1 MPVLY
6 TLLGIVLF
14 FCILFAIPLG
24 AEIEY
29 TDKTVVR
36 ARWLFLKFTV
46 LDTSKPK
53 QEKKPKKKKEKKK
66 KDDEP
71 SEEEEKPEETTQK
84 GTGLIKQLYLDQGFD
99 GLERMLRAVGRS
111 LSGFFGKLYR
121 TLTIDE
127 LLLTMTVTGGDA
139 ADTAIKYGKLCA
151 WLYPVLGKLIST
163 CKVKKYDVDVSPDY
177 LAQKSKAEAF
187 VKLHVIPIQI
197 TNALVVLAVQL
208 LFRVL
213 FKVLFSKKKS
223 DASKKPPKAAAK
235 PRKAAPSVDGE
246 GQIEEKILDKDGV
259 S

>member
-14 FCILFAIPLG
+14 FVIVFAIPLG

-29 TDKTVVR
+29 SDKTVVR

-46 LDTSKPK
+46 LDTSQLKE
-53 QEKKPKKKKEKKK
+53 EKKPKKKKEKRKK
-66 KDDEP
+66 EEKP
-71 SEEEEKPEETTQK
+71 AEEEKPEEPAQK
-84 GTGLIKQLYLDQGFD
+84 GTGLLKQLYLDQGFD
-99 GLERMLRAVGRS
+99 GLERMLRALGRS
-111 LSGFFGKLYR
+111 LGGFFGKLYR

-127 LLLTMTVTGGDA
+127 LLLTMRVTGGDA

-163 CKVKKYDVDVSPDY
+163 CKVKKYDVDISPDY
-177 LAQKSKAEAF
+177 LAQKSAAEAF
-187 VKLHVIPIQI
+187 VRLHVIPLQI
-197 TNALVVLAVQL
+197 TNAIVVLGVQL
-208 LFRVL
+208 LFKVL

-223 DASKKPPKAAAK
+223 DASKKPPKAAK
-235 PRKAAPSVDGE
+235 PGKAAPSDDGAPE
-246 GQIEEKILDKDGV
+246 IEEKILDKDGV